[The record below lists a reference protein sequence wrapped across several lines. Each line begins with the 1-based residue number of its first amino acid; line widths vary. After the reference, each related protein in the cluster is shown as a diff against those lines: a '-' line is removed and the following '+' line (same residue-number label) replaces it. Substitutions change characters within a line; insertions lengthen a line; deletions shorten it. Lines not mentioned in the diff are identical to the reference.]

1 MKILILGSSGLLGN
15 YLNKFLSKRFKV
27 FNNGLRKRKVNL
39 LNTSEL
45 DKLLL
50 KVRPNL
56 IINCTANTNIDNCEF
71 EKKNAINTNF
81 ITLKN
86 TVNLVKKNKLNSK
99 FIQISTDQFY
109 NNKIQKFNRESVNNI
124 PNYYC
129 KTKFFL
135 EKFCVK
141 NKIIVVRTN
150 FFGATGSKNKS
161 FTDWIYK
168 SFRSKKKF
176 YLFNDVYFSPL
187 NLNTLS
193 KMLIKVIQ
201 NIDKS
206 RGVYNLGSR
215 DCITK
220 KDFAIYFAKKLKI
233 YNNNYQ
239 SVNSKRF
246 FNVKRPNYMC
256 MNIKKFEKKFK
267 VKMPSVYDQIN
278 KEISNYKLKK

>member
-161 FTDWIYK
+161 FTD
-168 SFRSKKKF
+168 
-176 YLFNDVYFSPL
+176 
-187 NLNTLS
+187 
-193 KMLIKVIQ
+193 
-201 NIDKS
+201 
-206 RGVYNLGSR
+206 
-215 DCITK
+215 
-220 KDFAIYFAKKLKI
+220 
-233 YNNNYQ
+233 
-239 SVNSKRF
+239 
-246 FNVKRPNYMC
+246 
-256 MNIKKFEKKFK
+256 
-267 VKMPSVYDQIN
+267 
-278 KEISNYKLKK
+278 

>member
-1 MKILILGSSGLLGN
+1 
-15 YLNKFLSKRFKV
+15 
-27 FNNGLRKRKVNL
+27 
-39 LNTSEL
+39 
-45 DKLLL
+45 
-50 KVRPNL
+50 
-56 IINCTANTNIDNCEF
+56 
-71 EKKNAINTNF
+71 
-81 ITLKN
+81 
-86 TVNLVKKNKLNSK
+86 
-99 FIQISTDQFY
+99 
-109 NNKIQKFNRESVNNI
+109 
-124 PNYYC
+124 
-129 KTKFFL
+129 
-135 EKFCVK
+135 
-141 NKIIVVRTN
+141 
-150 FFGATGSKNKS
+150 
-161 FTDWIYK
+161 
-168 SFRSKKKF
+168 
-176 YLFNDVYFSPL
+176 
-187 NLNTLS
+187 
-193 KMLIKVIQ
+193 MLIKVIQ

>member
-99 FIQISTDQFY
+99 FIKISTDQFY